1 MSYASCYTRIN
12 WLNKSESLTTP
23 LGKTNLNKMDKAI
36 KTIDDEMASI
46 SAEMVSMETSKV
58 DYSQI
63 KNMIVDFAYD
73 DKTGV
78 MTLTKYDGTSI
89 LVDTAIEKMAVNFTY
104 DAKKQQLIVTLE
116 DGSVQYVDLS
126 ALITQFEF
134 DNTDTIAFMVGE
146 DGQISASIRDGSIT
160 TAMLSSDVLAT
171 IITAES
177 KAVAAAN
184 TAAQSANDAEIDAKM
199 SQSYAVGESG
209 IRDGEKYD
217 NSKYYQSLAKSYCED
232 AQKLCSNQESTLNE
246 INKKLSLAEFD
257 VDETGNLIYTD
268 NSAYDFIVNDNGE
281 LEWRVS

>member
-36 KTIDDEMASI
+36 KTIDDEMVSI

-160 TAMLSSDVLAT
+160 TAMLSSDILAT

-184 TAAQSANDAEIDAKM
+184 TAAQSANNAAIDAKM

-232 AQKLCSNQESTLNE
+232 TQKLCSDQKSTLNE